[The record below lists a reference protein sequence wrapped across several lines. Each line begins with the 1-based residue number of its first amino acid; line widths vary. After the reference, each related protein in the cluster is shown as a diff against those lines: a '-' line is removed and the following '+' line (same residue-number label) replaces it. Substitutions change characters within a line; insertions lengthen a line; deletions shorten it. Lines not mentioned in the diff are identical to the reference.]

1 MYIKE
6 EYNIEFKEELT
17 NNFLKTVSAYANYNN
32 GEVIF
37 GIDDNANVIGLENI
51 EELCLK
57 IENKINDTLN
67 PVPVY
72 KVMISEVDDEKVVI
86 LRVFKGEYTPYY
98 CQGKAYRRADTSTL
112 EVDRTE
118 LNRLVME
125 GVNMDYE
132 EMKAAKQDFKFS
144 ALESK
149 LVSAIGL
156 EQFNKDILKTLNLY
170 DKAGYYN
177 IAGELLADEND
188 VANAGIDIVRFGH
201 SINQILYRE
210 TLSNSS
216 LLLQFDKTIEI
227 FERYYQYEEIEGY
240 ERIEKELIPKA
251 AFREAVANAIVHRQ
265 WDLRTHI
272 QISMFEDRIEI
283 NSPGGLPMGISEDEY
298 LNRNVSMLRNP
309 IIASVFFRLN
319 LIEKFGTGI
328 ARINKEYIESL
339 TKPNFNITNNNI
351 SITLPVLELN
361 KLNLLKDEQEIYNVF
376 KNDIELSRPELDLKS
391 SFGKSKTLRTLKGL
405 LDKNIIRKTGK
416 GRGTKYKLT

>member
-1 MYIKE
+1 MYKKE

-17 NNFLKTVSAYANYNN
+17 NTFLKTVSAYANYNN

-37 GIDDNANVIGLENI
+37 GIDDNANVVGLENTA
-51 EELCLK
+51 ESCLK

-67 PVPVY
+67 PVPIY
-72 KVMISEVDDEKVVI
+72 RIDISEIDDREIII
-86 LRVFKGEYTPYY
+86 LQIFKGKYTPYY
-98 CQGKAYRRADTSTL
+98 FQGKAYRRADTSTL
-112 EVDRTE
+112 EVDRIE

-125 GVNMDYE
+125 GVNLDYE
-132 EMKAAKQDFKFS
+132 EMKAEKQDFKFT

-149 LVSAIGL
+149 LVSTIGL

-170 DKAGYYN
+170 NKAGYYN

-188 VANAGIDIVRFGH
+188 EANAGIDIVRFGQ

-210 TLSNSS
+210 TLSNKS

-240 ERIEKELIPKA
+240 KRIVKELIPKE

-265 WDLRTHI
+265 WDIKRHI
-272 QISMFEDRIEI
+272 QISMYEDRIEI
-283 NSPGGLPMGISEDEY
+283 NSPGGLPIGVSEDEY

-328 ARINKEYIESL
+328 ARINKEYTESL
-339 TKPNFNITNNNI
+339 TKPNFKITHNNI
-351 SITLPVLELN
+351 SITLPILEFN
-361 KLNLLKDEQEIYNVF
+361 KMNLLKDEQGIYNVF
-376 KNDIELSRPELDLKS
+376 KRDIELSRPEIDVKS
-391 SFGKSKTLRTLKGL
+391 SFNKSKTLRTLKSL

-416 GRGTKYKLT
+416 GRGTKYKLK